1 MKKRFSSIPAFALG
15 AIVGVALTAGTVV
28 GAAVYL
34 KAVPSH
40 SKILVNGSEAKL
52 TESPVVIQNKLYV
65 PVRDFSEALGY
76 QVGSVG
82 ADQIGIIPKSSN
94 GEAIP
99 VGPTTPSESEGA
111 PAQERPLVKNLGKL
125 IEVNGELNMQK
136 IYIVIAAGEAK
147 LYSQD
152 EATGNGLLHYLIL
165 NGDSSLY
172 DPFVQ
177 MDGKAGELDYNLPNF
192 DGQTPLHL
200 AVIHKNDF
208 FIDKLLNQHKVD
220 ASIQDASGKTALDY
234 AEKDSKQY
242 KTLTA
247 YIDKNSK

>member
-1 MKKRFSSIPAFALG
+1 MKKRFASVPAFALG
-15 AIVGVALTAGTVV
+15 AIVGVALTAGTAV

-34 KAVPSH
+34 KAVPSPA
-40 SKILVNGSEAKL
+40 KIVVNGSEIKL
-52 TESPVVIQNKLYV
+52 SESPVVIQNKLYI
-65 PVRDFSEALGY
+65 PVREFSDALGY

-82 ADQIGIIPKSSN
+82 TDQIGIIPKSTS
-94 GEAIP
+94 EAGSPSIP
-99 VGPTTPSESEGA
+99 GAPSESEGA
-111 PAQERPLVKNLGKL
+111 PAQERHLVKNLGKL
-125 IEVNGELNMQK
+125 IEMNGELNMQK
-136 IYIVIAAGEAK
+136 IYIVIAAGEAR

-177 MDGKAGELDYNLPNF
+177 MDGKAGELDYNLQNF

-208 FIDKLLNQHKVD
+208 YIDKLLNQHKAD
-220 ASIQDASGKTALDY
+220 ASIQDVSGKTALDY

-242 KTLTA
+242 KALTA
-247 YIDKNSK
+247 YINKNSK

>member
-1 MKKRFSSIPAFALG
+1 MKKRFSSVPAFALG
-15 AIVGVALTAGTVV
+15 AIVGVSLTAGTAV

-34 KAVPSH
+34 KAFPSQ
-40 SKILVNGSEAKL
+40 SKIVVNGSEARL
-52 TESPVVIQNKLYV
+52 SDSPVVIQNKLYV

-76 QVGSVG
+76 RVGSVG
-82 ADQIGIIPKSSN
+82 PEGIGIIPQSSN

-99 VGPTTPSESEGA
+99 VGPTAPSESEGA
-111 PAQERPLVKNLGKL
+111 PAHERHLVKNLGKL

-136 IYIVIAAGEAK
+136 IYIVIAAGEAR

-152 EATGNGLLHYLIL
+152 ETTGNGLLHYLIL
-165 NGDSSLY
+165 DGDSSLY

-177 MDGKAGELDYNLPNF
+177 MDGQAGELDYNLPNF
-192 DGQTPLHL
+192 EGQTPLHL

-208 FIDKLLNQHKVD
+208 YIDKLLNQHKAD
-220 ASIQDASGKTALDY
+220 ASLQDASGKTALDY

-242 KTLTA
+242 KLLTA
-247 YIDKNSK
+247 YINKNSQ